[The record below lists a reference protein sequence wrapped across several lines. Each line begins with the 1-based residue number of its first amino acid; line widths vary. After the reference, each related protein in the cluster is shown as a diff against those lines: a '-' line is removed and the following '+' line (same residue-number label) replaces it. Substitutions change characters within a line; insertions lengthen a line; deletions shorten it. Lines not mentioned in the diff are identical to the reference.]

1 MSDNGE
7 RNKNAYICLLSESFS
22 LYNRIIQLRV
32 RVTDLLL
39 AYKQFKPLR
48 QSRDRP
54 MPASV
59 HANQPSNNNCFNGI
73 YLKTTSLTQRQVT
86 YTSISHPT
94 SLNILHNTIHL
105 FILHFTPAIL
115 LT

>member
-32 RVTDLLL
+32 RVTDFLL
-39 AYKQFKPLR
+39 ADKQFKPLR

-73 YLKTTSLTQRQVT
+73 YLKTTSLTQRQHIN
-86 YTSISHPT
+86 YS
-94 SLNILHNTIHL
+94 NT
-105 FILHFTPAIL
+105 TKMY
-115 LT
+115 